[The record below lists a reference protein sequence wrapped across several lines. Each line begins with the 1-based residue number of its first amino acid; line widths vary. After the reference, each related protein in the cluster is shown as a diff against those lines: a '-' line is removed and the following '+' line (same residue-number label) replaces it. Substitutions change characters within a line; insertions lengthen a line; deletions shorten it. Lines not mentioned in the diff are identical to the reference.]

1 MIMSVLTAPSSFQR
15 NRKVD
20 GNLYKKEN
28 NFRRGEEGGT
38 WMGKRTGEHDLVFG
52 GGNKTEALKASRKN
66 GNRQLQEVGGG
77 GPSRLYQSPGS

>member
-1 MIMSVLTAPSSFQR
+1 METST
-15 NRKVD
+15 
-20 GNLYKKEN
+20 KKKKAISE
-28 NFRRGEEGGT
+28 GEKEGGT